1 MLEFIKSLFSNKGK
15 EEIQEQLAA
24 GAVIIDVRSEREF
37 VNGHLEGSKNIPLT
51 KLDDRLESVKKLNK
65 PIICVCASGM
75 RSSQATNY
83 LKQNG
88 LQAFNGGS
96 WYSLKSLIQS

>member
-1 MLEFIKSLFSNKGK
+1 MLQFIKSLFSGKGN
-15 EEIQEQLAA
+15 EEIKEQLAA
-24 GAVIIDVRSEREF
+24 GAVIIDVRSEGEYGG
-37 VNGHLEGSKNIPLT
+37 GHIKGSKNIPLNKLAG
-51 KLDDRLESVKKLNK
+51 KLDSVKKLNK

-96 WYSLKSLIQS
+96 WHSLKSLTQ

>member
-1 MLEFIKSLFSNKGK
+1 MLQFIKSLFSGKGN
-15 EEIQEQLAA
+15 EEIKEQLAA
-24 GAVIIDVRSEREF
+24 GAVIIDVRSEGEYGG
-37 VNGHLEGSKNIPLT
+37 GHIKGSKNIPLNKLAG
-51 KLDDRLESVKKLNK
+51 KLDSVKKLNK

-88 LQAFNGGS
+88 LQAYNGGS
-96 WYSLKSLIQS
+96 WYSLKSLTQ

>member
-1 MLEFIKSLFSNKGK
+1 MLQFIKSLFSGQGN
-15 EEIQEQLAA
+15 EEIKEQLAA
-24 GAVIIDVRSEREF
+24 GAVIIDVRSEGEYGG
-37 VNGHLEGSKNIPLT
+37 GHIKGSKNIPLNKLAG
-51 KLDDRLESVKKLNK
+51 KLDSVKKLNK

-88 LQAFNGGS
+88 LQAYNGGS
-96 WYSLKSLIQS
+96 WYSLKSLTQ